1 MLMLM
6 FILILMLMLM
16 LMLMFCLMLI
26 EFSVMAAGTQT
37 LTLSRPQQPRRCRE
51 RYFFSYFLLKYKRA
65 ASYID
70 VEVNMDLF
78 LFKVGIAGDF
88 VANGNMIFPSQSR
101 FLRRLMVRADQRL
114 LFFSGFSHFL
124 KSFFPPFTTFLLIFL
139 ICPTDTLAKAGTR
152 LVLHC
157 SQKPLSRSAISQ
169 GG

>member
-1 MLMLM
+1 M
-6 FILILMLMLM
+6 FIS
-16 LMLMFCLMLI
+16 MLI
-26 EFSVMAAGTQT
+26 KLSVMAAGTQT

-51 RYFFSYFLLKYKRA
+51 RYFFSPIFFLNTNEQHPILTLT
-65 ASYID
+65 

-101 FLRRLMVRADQRL
+101 FLRRLMVRADQRSL
-114 LFFSGFSHFL
+114 SFSGFSHFL
-124 KSFFPPFTTFLLIFL
+124 KSFFPPFTIFLLIFL

-152 LVLHC
+152 LALHC